1 MNLNFAGEIAELRPF
16 DHKLLHSDE
25 LSQIKYQDYS
35 LSIHRP
41 TQKQTEKKADQNNNQ
56 DIWGDLYLELSNKQS
71 QQTEPNLIFS
81 WDSFNRPICSQSA
94 LLYQTPYPVEESIS
108 VWEAILSTSQLNLSS
123 PIDRTTFIK
132 HFFRRSIGLK
142 TPTPTTEYHLRPRPE
157 ENVYPRVSG
166 QTDRSTRS
174 LYDLSDSAF
183 TNLSVIEN
191 FIKQTHHPYH
201 PHQSLSSGLAVLI
214 DWIRT
219 EIMDSFEHESVLNS
233 GLLTMSLIIDPLYEL
248 LNALQELI
256 RTCQE
261 SRKSSQ
267 EDAVYQHLDLHIRR
281 SSSNLIQA
289 VFSWL
294 LDRVCAALLLSWQ
307 TWLGVD
313 LDGQRTLWPDEK
325 DQLYQ
330 TLWSHHGIQLDP
342 RYVIK
347 NPDYE
352 DLTGHR
358 LDQTGP
364 KPPST
369 YCFRPDR
376 VPSFIPISLAESIFK
391 AGVSLRILRRSNP
404 FHPICLAYP
413 VEEHGQSRWVWTPQD
428 LKKAHTALSKQRR
441 DMKIEIS
448 AWRHGIKLS
457 DDPLLPIRRSRE
469 VYPTSAQDIEQAVD
483 IEDFLEAISTGL
495 KPYDT
500 QVGGSRHIDQ
510 RRKGLIE
517 ALEDRLRHCQLGS
530 SGLLHSIELPS
541 LDILTEVTVLESLR
555 CRSLE
560 IDRCLLSFFLI
571 DLDFLD
577 HLKVLDQFMFC
588 NDVMFNQR
596 LTNALFS
603 PNEDTF
609 SKASRRPVG
618 VSARLLRRGT
628 WPPGGFDLSFALR
641 TVILDSVAPDQR
653 PAAYRESS
661 AWTELEDRLSFAI
674 RPGIENE
681 AGELAYKAESI
692 DGFGFLMI
700 DFKPPEALRSLLGTE
715 VLGQYRV
722 VNTYLMKLLRLQ
734 SMMKANW
741 RLIRPRRQYQT
752 TSTSTPRGSRQ
763 QKRARR
769 REQYIDAVDI
779 LATHSQRLLD
789 GLVSYTWEIAIGL
802 TCGSFIN
809 RIEQVKEAI
818 QSRERWKLDH
828 RHSSSA
834 PGDNHHQD
842 PYQSIESVEQ
852 LNKLHKLNLTEIMNC
867 LFLRSKQESYLS
879 LLSRSIFD
887 TIIEFSVHL
896 EQEYRGFCIP
906 ENDTLPDYDEDDDDH
921 EESKENG
928 LIKMIDQ
935 IKFKQFSGTKK
946 LLKALDQLHQRSV
959 DLQSS
964 SSAHNSSLEQG
975 RKIGFLKELIL
986 RLDFN
991 SFFFSSSSLSLSDD
1005 PFSLSLKA

>member
-352 DLTGHR
+352 DLR
-358 LDQTGP
+358 VIDWIKL
-364 KPPST
+364 
-369 YCFRPDR
+369 FRPDR

-428 LKKAHTALSKQRR
+428 LEKAHTALSKQRR

-517 ALEDRLRHCQLGS
+517 ALEDRLRHCQVGS

-653 PAAYRESS
+653 PASYRESS

-681 AGELAYKAESI
+681 AGELAYQAESI

-722 VNTYLMKLLRLQ
+722 ATIPDHVYFH
-734 SMMKANW
+734 S
-741 RLIRPRRQYQT
+741 PRIT
-752 TSTSTPRGSRQ
+752 TTETGSKKGSVYRC
-763 QKRARR
+763 RR
-769 REQYIDAVDI
+769 Y

-789 GLVSYTWEIAIGL
+789 GLVSYTWEIAIGS

-809 RIEQVKEAI
+809 RIERVKEAI

-828 RHSSSA
+828 QHSSP

-896 EQEYRGFCIP
+896 EQEYRRFCIP
-906 ENDTLPDYDEDDDDH
+906 ENDTLPNYDEDDDDH

>member
-428 LKKAHTALSKQRR
+428 LKRAHTALSKQRR

-715 VLGQYRV
+715 PTGVSFVPGD
-722 VNTYLMKLLRLQ
+722 NT
-734 SMMKANW
+734 
-741 RLIRPRRQYQT
+741 RPRLLPLPEDHDNRNGLEEGN
-752 TSTSTPRGSRQ
+752 SISMPSISWLHIPNG
-763 QKRARR
+763 
-769 REQYIDAVDI
+769 
-779 LATHSQRLLD
+779 LLD
-789 GLVSYTWEIAIGL
+789 GLVSYTWEIAIGS

-906 ENDTLPDYDEDDDDH
+906 ENDTLPTTM
-921 EESKENG
+921 
-928 LIKMIDQ
+928 KMMMIT
-935 IKFKQFSGTKK
+935 KKK